1 MLTHST
7 LNRIPIATAAEV
19 AARLPGTR
27 RDGDG
32 YRTRGYCH
40 NSGDKPTSASL
51 IFNDPPRPGEQSL
64 HVYCFKCRP
73 QTPAEYDAIRHA
85 LQKATGLQ
93 LCGCPAD
100 RQAQRTGRPPGEAT
114 TRPAAPRRPTP
125 AATQPAQ
132 QQRPRNAV
140 IVPQWGAHQLPQD
153 DAGGRSHARPCP
165 LCRQP
170 DALIAWTL
178 ADHPFSYAGLS
189 LRCQCTASYDQLH
202 KHVAAQISAKGRQ
215 WRQDAVYILADG
227 RARPRTRIDP
237 DKLIFWSGQKGASV
251 KGRQPLSWNHPRR
264 GQPRDGPHVL
274 LVEGEKAA
282 AAAVSAGIDGSH
294 AVHSVG
300 DTAGFHV
307 SDFTLFD
314 GREITLWPDA
324 DVAGIEAAVHAA
336 RRLAPL
342 ARRLLL
348 VDTVDLPNKGD
359 AADLNPCTIHAR
371 IRSAKELAE

>member
-7 LNRIPIATAAEV
+7 HNRISLATAAEV

-27 RDGDG
+27 REGDH

-40 NSGDKPTSASL
+40 GSGDEPNSGSL
-51 IFNDPPRPGEQSL
+51 LFSDPEKSGASL
-64 HVYCFKCRP
+64 HVFCFKCSP
-73 QTPAEYDAIRHA
+73 STPAEYDAIRHT
-85 LQKATGLQ
+85 LQKATGLH
-93 LCGCPAD
+93 LCRCRACWEA
-100 RQAQRTGRPPGEAT
+100 RRTGQPPGGAT
-114 TRPAAPRRPTP
+114 TRSAAPKRSTP
-125 AATQPAQ
+125 ATTRSAPQC
-132 QQRPRNAV
+132 PRNAV

-153 DAGGRSHARPCP
+153 DAGGRSHASPCP

-178 ADHPFSYAGLS
+178 TDHPFPYAGLS

-202 KHVAAQISAKGRQ
+202 KHVAAQVSAKGRQ

-237 DKLIFWSGQKGASV
+237 DKRIFWNGQKGASV
-251 KGRQPLSWNHPRR
+251 RGRQPLSWNHPRR

-294 AVHSVG
+294 AVYSVG

-307 SDFTLFD
+307 SDFTQFD

-348 VDTVDLPNKGD
+348 VDTMSLPNKGD
-359 AADLNPCTIHAR
+359 AADLNPRTIHAR
-371 IRSAKELAE
+371 IRFAKEIAE

>member
-7 LNRIPIATAAEV
+7 PNRISLATAAEV

-27 RDGDG
+27 REGDH

-40 NSGDKPTSASL
+40 GSGDEPDSGSL
-51 IFNDPPRPGEQSL
+51 LFNDPEKSGASL
-64 HVYCFKCRP
+64 HVFCFNCSP
-73 QTPAEYDAIRHA
+73 STPAEYDAIRHA
-85 LQKATGLQ
+85 LQKATGLH
-93 LCGCPAD
+93 LCRCRACWEA
-100 RQAQRTGRPPGEAT
+100 RRAGRPPDRGT
-114 TRPAAPRRPTP
+114 TRPAAPRRPAPIT
-125 AATQPAQ
+125 TQTSPPEALHKT
-132 QQRPRNAV
+132 AV
-140 IVPQWGAHQLPQD
+140 TQWGAHQLPQD
-153 DAGGRSHARPCP
+153 DTGGRSHISQCP

-178 ADHPFSYAGLS
+178 TDHPFPYAGLS

-202 KHVAAQISAKGRQ
+202 KHVAAQVSVKGRQ

-237 DKLIFWSGQKGASV
+237 DKRIFWNGQRGASV
-251 KGRQPLSWNHPRR
+251 RGRQPLSWNHPRR
-264 GQPRDGPHVL
+264 GQPPDGPHVL

-294 AVHSVG
+294 AVYSVG

-324 DVAGIEAAVHAA
+324 DVAGIEAAVRAA

-348 VDTVDLPNKGD
+348 VDTMSLPNKGD
-359 AADLNPCTIHAR
+359 AADLNPRTIHAR
-371 IRSAKELAE
+371 IRFAKELAE

>member
-1 MLTHST
+1 MLTHNT
-7 LNRIPIATAAEV
+7 PNRIPIAAAAEV

-27 RDGDG
+27 REGDH

-40 NSGDKPTSASL
+40 NSGDKSSSASL
-51 IFNDPPRPGEQSL
+51 VFSDPPRPGEQSL
-64 HVYCFKCRP
+64 HVHCYKCSP
-73 QTPAEYDAIRHA
+73 QTPAERDAIRHA

-93 LCGCPAD
+93 LCSCRACWEARRIG
-100 RQAQRTGRPPGEAT
+100 QPPSEAA
-114 TRPAAPRRPTP
+114 TRPAAPRRSTP
-125 AATQPAQ
+125 AATQPAPQ
-132 QQRPRNAV
+132 CPQNAV
-140 IVPQWGAHQLPQD
+140 TVPQWGAHQLPRD
-153 DAGGRSHARPCP
+153 DAGGRSHASPCP
-165 LCRQP
+165 LCRRP

-178 ADHPFSYAGLS
+178 ADHPFPYAGLS

-202 KHVAAQISAKGRQ
+202 KRVAAQISAKGRQ

-237 DKLIFWSGQKGASV
+237 DKRIFWNGQKGASV
-251 KGRQPLSWNHPRR
+251 RGRQPLSWNHTRR
-264 GQPRDGPHVL
+264 GQPPDGPHVL

-294 AVHSVG
+294 AVYSVG
-300 DTAGFHV
+300 DTAGFYV

-342 ARRLLL
+342 APHLLL
-348 VDTVDLPNKGD
+348 VDTIDLPNKGD
-359 AADLNPCTIHAR
+359 AADLNPRAIHAR

>member
-27 RDGDG
+27 REGDH

-40 NSGDKPTSASL
+40 GSGDKPMSASL
-51 IFNDPPRPGEQSL
+51 VFSDPPRPGEQSL
-64 HVYCFKCRP
+64 HVHCYKCSP
-73 QTPAEYDAIRHA
+73 QTPAERDAIRHA

-93 LCGCPAD
+93 LCRCRACWEA
-100 RQAQRTGRPPGEAT
+100 RRTGQPPDGPT
-114 TRPAAPRRPTP
+114 TRPGAPRRSTP
-125 AATQPAQ
+125 ATTQPAPQ
-132 QQRPRNAV
+132 SPRNAV

-153 DAGGRSHARPCP
+153 DAGGRSHASPCP

-178 ADHPFSYAGLS
+178 TDHPFPYAGLS

-202 KHVAAQISAKGRQ
+202 KHIAAQVSAKGRQ
-215 WRQDAVYILADG
+215 WRQDAVYILADK

-237 DKLIFWSGQKGASV
+237 DKRIFWSGQKGASV
-251 KGRQPLSWNHPRR
+251 RGRQPLSWNHPRR

-282 AAAVSAGIDGSH
+282 AAVVSAGIDGSH
-294 AVHSVG
+294 AVYSVG

-307 SDFTLFD
+307 SDFTQFD

-348 VDTVDLPNKGD
+348 VDTMSLPNKGD
-359 AADLNPCTIHAR
+359 AADLNPRTIHAR
-371 IRSAKELAE
+371 IRFAKELAE

>member
-7 LNRIPIATAAEV
+7 PNRIPLAAEV
-19 AARLPGTR
+19 ATRLPGTR
-27 RDGDG
+27 REGDH

-40 NSGDKPTSASL
+40 GNGDKPSSASL
-51 IFNDPPRPGEQSL
+51 IFSDPPRPGEQSL
-64 HVYCFKCRP
+64 HVHCFKCKP
-73 QTPAEYDAIRHA
+73 QTPAERDVIRHA

-93 LCGCPAD
+93 LCRYRAC
-100 RQAQRTGRPPGEAT
+100 GEAHRAGQPFTATPRAQAPVT
-114 TRPAAPRRPTP
+114 TQPPPRRRAKSDT
-125 AATQPAQ
+125 AA
-132 QQRPRNAV
+132 NA
-140 IVPQWGAHQLPQD
+140 PQWGAHQLPQD
-153 DAGGRSHARPCP
+153 DAGGRSHASPCP
-165 LCRQP
+165 LCGQI
-170 DALIAWTL
+170 DALIVWTL
-178 ADHPFSYAGLS
+178 ADHLFPYAGLS
-189 LRCQCTASYDQLH
+189 LQCQCTTSYDQLH
-202 KHVAAQISAKGRQ
+202 KHVAAQVSAKDRQ

-237 DKLIFWSGQKGASV
+237 DKRIFWSGQKGASV
-251 KGRQPLSWNHPRR
+251 RGRQPLSWNHPRR
-264 GQPRDGPHVL
+264 GQPPDGPHVL

-294 AVHSVG
+294 AVYSVG

-348 VDTVDLPNKGD
+348 VDTMGLPNKGD
-359 AADLNPCTIHAR
+359 AADLNPRTIHAK
-371 IRSAKELAE
+371 IRFAKELTE